1 MSGDLYTLAR
11 HAGIVTKDPGFL
23 RCWVE
28 SESERIIA
36 FEFDTTEHA
45 HAFCMTR
52 SGARIPND
60 RQTVVL
66 AQML

>member
-1 MSGDLYTLAR
+1 MSGDIYTLAR
-11 HAGIVTKDPGFL
+11 RAGMATKALGFL

-28 SESERIIA
+28 SESECTIA

-45 HAFCMTR
+45 HAFLMTQ
-52 SGARIPND
+52 SGARIAND

-66 AQML
+66 ARVS

>member
-1 MSGDLYTLAR
+1 MSGDIYTLAR
-11 HAGIVTKDPGFL
+11 RAGTVTKARGFL

-45 HAFCMTR
+45 RAFSMTR
-52 SGARIPND
+52 SRARISND
-60 RQTVVL
+60 RETVVL
-66 AQML
+66 AEMS